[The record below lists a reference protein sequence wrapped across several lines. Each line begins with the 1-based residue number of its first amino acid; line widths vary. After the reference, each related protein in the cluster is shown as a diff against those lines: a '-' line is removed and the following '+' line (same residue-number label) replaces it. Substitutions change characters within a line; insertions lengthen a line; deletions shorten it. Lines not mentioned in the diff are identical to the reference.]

1 MHTATVLAATL
12 ALAACSSSSGSRD
25 DAGPDA
31 PSLDAAPDH
40 RTPDQ
45 RLPTCEPRP
54 LPEGLTELRWDT
66 GRLLSHIRAQGFQ
79 ISVNGAPVSLAQ
91 VPLHEA
97 VRFEL
102 EHPARIHGFS
112 VRWANVPGERAAPT
126 QVGLYRDF
134 GHNGFDFW
142 AREPLWGN
150 RCVAP
155 ARDAPAAGWTTYVLD
170 EPVELTQPGLVYVAH
185 RADNPGDPVF
195 AFDDAR
201 TTSCARFDDC
211 HSALNLPTTDAIPSG
226 MNFNGVSFPF
236 QKNFM
241 VRLYV
246 ERTREL
252 SPGDRRF
259 QAAAGGPKPS
269 SASVSWGDFD
279 GDGWDDLLVGGTLY
293 HNDKGALV
301 DVTQASGIAALDAKA
316 AGGVWGDYDN
326 DGCLDLFLFAERH
339 DRADTLLR
347 GDCKGG
353 FTDVTAAAGIVD
365 QQGYS
370 ACGDPKSNIRSPT
383 AGAAWID
390 LDADGHL
397 DLYLANFICWSD
409 GSTYRDTVFHNRGD
423 GTFEDWTGKQGF
435 LLKTSPSRGA
445 APADYDGDGDV
456 DLFVHNYRLVGN
468 LLFRNNGDG
477 TVTEDAEAVGV
488 KGNPR
493 FYATY
498 QYGHSIGSAWGDLD
512 GDGDL
517 DLVVANLAHPRFF
530 HFSDRT
536 QVLLQDAKG
545 VFKDGAGLHDRPYG
559 NPAGLRY
566 QETHSVPVLGD
577 FNSDGHLDLA
587 ITCVY
592 DGRPTDF
599 YWGVGDGTFRLD
611 VYETGIT
618 TRNGWGAAAS
628 DVDNDGD
635 LDLFA
640 TQLYENAPNKPDGHW
655 LQVRVMGG
663 KQSNRAAIGAT
674 VRVKAGSQTLVRHVQ
689 GGTGK
694 GCQDSLY
701 LHFGLGQSTSAA
713 SVEVVFPGGHK
724 KSFAGP
730 FAADRRLWL
739 HEDGTVHEGWS
750 PTGP

>member
-1 MHTATVLAATL
+1 MRRAKFLPGL
-12 ALAACSSSSGSRD
+12 IALAACSSSPNGVT
-25 DAGPDA
+25 DASADA
-31 PSLDAAPDH
+31 SALDATADH
-40 RTPDQ
+40 QPASDQ
-45 RLPTCEPRP
+45 PGPACGPRSLPT
-54 LPEGLTELRWDT
+54 GLIELGWDT
-66 GRLLSHIRAQGFQ
+66 GRPLSHIRSGSWQ
-79 ISVNGAPVSLAQ
+79 ITTNGKPVSLAQ
-91 VPLHEA
+91 VPIHEA

-102 EHPARIHGFS
+102 KHPARIHGFS
-112 VRWANVPGERAAPT
+112 VRWANVEERATPT
-126 QVGLYRDF
+126 RVGLYRDF

-142 AREPLWGN
+142 AKEPLWGN
-150 RCVAP
+150 RCVTAVP
-155 ARDAPAAGWTTYVLD
+155 DAPEPGWTTYVLD
-170 EPVELTQPGLVYVAH
+170 KPVEVQPGLVYVAH
-185 RADNPGDPVF
+185 RSDKPEDPVF

-201 TTSCARFDDC
+201 IASCGHFDDC
-211 HSALNLPTTDAIPSG
+211 HSALNLPTTDAIPKG
-226 MNFNGVSFPF
+226 MHFNGVSFSF
-236 QKNFM
+236 RYNFL
-241 VRLYV
+241 VRLHV
-246 ERTREL
+246 EHTREL
-252 SPGDRRF
+252 GPGDRRF
-259 QAAAGGPKPS
+259 QAVSGPKPS
-269 SASVSWGDFD
+269 SASVSWGDYD
-279 GDGWDDLLVGGTLY
+279 NDGWDDLLVGGRLY
-293 HNDKGALV
+293 HNIKGALV

-316 AGGVWGDYDN
+316 GGGVWGDYDN

-365 QQGYS
+365 QQSGS
-370 ACGDPKSNIRSPT
+370 PCGDPVKNTRSPT
-383 AGAAWID
+383 AAAAWVD

-409 GSTYRDTVFHNRGD
+409 GSTYRDTVFHGKGD
-423 GTFEDWTGKQGF
+423 GTFEDWTGKKGF

-493 FYATY
+493 FYASY

-536 QVLLQDAKG
+536 QVLLNDGKG
-545 VFKDGAGLHDRPYG
+545 AFKDSSGLHEKPYK
-559 NPAGLRY
+559 NPSGLRF
-566 QETHSVPVLGD
+566 QETHSVPVLAD

-587 ITCVY
+587 ITCIY

-611 VYETGIT
+611 VHETGIT

-628 DVDNDGD
+628 DFDNDGD

-640 TQLYENAPNKPDGHW
+640 TRLHENAPKKPDGHW
-655 LQVRVMGG
+655 LQVRVTGG
-663 KQSNRAAIGAT
+663 NKVNRAAIGAT
-674 VRVKAGSQTLVRHVQ
+674 VRVKAGGQTLMRHVQ

-701 LHFGLGQSTSAA
+701 LHFGLGKTTSAS
-713 SVEVVFPGGHK
+713 SVEVVFPGGQK

-730 FAADRRLWL
+730 FAADQRLWI
-739 HEDGTVHEGWS
+739 HEDGSVHKGW
-750 PTGP
+750 GPPPQ